1 MRSRNWLGDV
11 RRRGQEPTRA
21 GEWDKQGVGGLMGV
35 SDRGAARRS
44 ARRSSMLMGVLAIA
58 AGIVI
63 VMNLFKVSAS
73 LSLLTADLGIGG
85 L

>member
-1 MRSRNWLGDV
+1 
-11 RRRGQEPTRA
+11 
-21 GEWDKQGVGGLMGV
+21 MGV